1 MFIHICPYTDTRSE
15 LNKFHK
21 IWYRILI
28 VLDCNLSVGWEYA
41 HMHSVNWWRVSSPT
55 TLPALLVSMAIKHN
69 NVLLN
74 LITGCL
80 YWLTCFGQLC
90 DHHQVYKS

>member
-1 MFIHICPYTDTRSE
+1 MVGLDSNKGNFKMSISVYHI
-15 LNKFHK
+15 
-21 IWYRILI
+21 
-28 VLDCNLSVGWEYA
+28 LS
-41 HMHSVNWWRVSSPT
+41 
-55 TLPALLVSMAIKHN
+55 LLLVSMAVKHN

-80 YWLTCFGQLC
+80 YWLTTCFGQLH

>member
-1 MFIHICPYTDTRSE
+1 MVTE
-15 LNKFHK
+15 LKCGG
-21 IWYRILI
+21 L
-28 VLDCNLSVGWEYA
+28 
-41 HMHSVNWWRVSSPT
+41 VNNVNFSAETCRQNYIKQLKDSRAQRF
-55 TLPALLVSMAIKHN
+55 LLLLVSMAVKRN

-80 YWLTCFGQLC
+80 YWLTTCFGQLH